1 MPVFG
6 LNNGIT
12 PIIAYNYGARHRK
25 RMLLTVKISMLIAF
39 CFTFIGFLAF
49 EGIPQVL
56 LGFFNAS
63 EDMLAIGVPAL
74 RIISF
79 HYLIVIN
86 RTIIQKIPEE

>member
-39 CFTFIGFLAF
+39 CFTFIGF
-49 EGIPQVL
+49 
-56 LGFFNAS
+56 
-63 EDMLAIGVPAL
+63 
-74 RIISF
+74 
-79 HYLIVIN
+79 HYLIVSVIFLIVIN